1 MAYRSFSFKKLKE
14 QFGIQPRLSPL
25 FPQVQP
31 IAPSAWL
38 TQTLAISS
46 ATTLT
51 TEKER
56 SERIISPILLE
67 LREHNARQFSVL
79 SGLVFDVDA
88 EQGLNGECDFILSR
102 HPFDFDIQAPVF
114 TVVEAKKGDIE
125 SGLPQCIAQM
135 IAAEIFNFK
144 DGTVLS
150 AIYGAVTTGDVWRF
164 LKLSGDAIDRD
175 P

>member
-1 MAYRSFSFKKLKE
+1 M
-14 QFGIQPRLSPL
+14 
-25 FPQVQP
+25 
-31 IAPSAWL
+31 
-38 TQTLAISS
+38 
-46 ATTLT
+46 
-51 TEKER
+51 
-56 SERIISPILLE
+56 
-67 LREHNARQFSVL
+67 L

-88 EQGLNGECDFILSR
+88 ERGLNEECDFILSR
-102 HPFDFDIQAPVF
+102 QAFDFEIQAPVF
-114 TVVEAKKGDIE
+114 TVVEAKTGDIE

-175 P
+175 LQIDSETHYLDNLPVVLGILQCIVETV